1 LKWLLEIR
9 RLKLR
14 LGEFTLGEIF
24 LRLARRDYMVL
35 LGPSGC
41 GKTTLLRAV
50 AGLFRL
56 PPGRLWLEGADI
68 GSLPPHKRGIGYVS
82 QTTDLFPHLSVE
94 QNIGFGLRYLG
105 LTRAERR
112 ERVERMA
119 EMLGVE
125 GLLRRNTVNLSG
137 GEGKR
142 VALAR
147 GLVIDPRIL
156 LLDEPLNG
164 VDHYARAGMF
174 DVLRMIHDDLGTA
187 TIHVTHDR
195 EEAWAVG
202 GRYAVM
208 RDGLIEQSGTPDELL
223 NAPKTPFVAE
233 FLGAGGRRS
242 AGGGERGQ

>member
-14 LGEFTLGEIF
+14 LGEFALGEIF
-24 LRLARRDYMVL
+24 LRLARGDYMVL

-50 AGLFRL
+50 AGLFGL
-56 PPGRLWLEGADI
+56 PPGRLWLDGVDI
-68 GSLPPHKRGIGYVS
+68 GSLPPQKRRIGYVS

-119 EMLGVE
+119 KMLGVS
-125 GLLRRNTVNLSG
+125 GLLKRNTINLSG

-147 GLVIDPRIL
+147 GLVVNPRIL

-164 VDHYARAGMF
+164 VDHYAREGMF
-174 DVLRMIHDDLGTA
+174 DVLRMIHDELGTA

-208 RDGLIEQSGTPDELL
+208 REGLIEQTGTSDELL
-223 NAPKTPFVAE
+223 NAPKTPFVEA
-233 FLGAGGRRS
+233 FLGGGRRRS
-242 AGGGERGQ
+242 ARGGERGR

>member
-1 LKWLLEIR
+1 
-9 RLKLR
+9 
-14 LGEFTLGEIF
+14 
-24 LRLARRDYMVL
+24 
-35 LGPSGC
+35 
-41 GKTTLLRAV
+41 
-50 AGLFRL
+50 
-56 PPGRLWLEGADI
+56 
-68 GSLPPHKRGIGYVS
+68 
-82 QTTDLFPHLSVE
+82 
-94 QNIGFGLRYLG
+94 
-105 LTRAERR
+105 
-112 ERVERMA
+112 MA

-147 GLVIDPRIL
+147 GLVINPRIL

-195 EEAWAVG
+195 EEAWA
-202 GRYAVM
+202 
-208 RDGLIEQSGTPDELL
+208 
-223 NAPKTPFVAE
+223 
-233 FLGAGGRRS
+233 LGAGGRRS